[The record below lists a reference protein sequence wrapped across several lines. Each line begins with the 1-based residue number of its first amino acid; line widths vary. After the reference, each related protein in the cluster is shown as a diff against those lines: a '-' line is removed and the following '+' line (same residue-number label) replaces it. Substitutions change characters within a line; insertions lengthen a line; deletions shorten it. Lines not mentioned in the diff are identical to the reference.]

1 MRTTTRSASSL
12 LVAALLAG
20 GAPAMAQEVHRLA
33 PEQLS
38 SEWVLLNRDVSVDVP
53 NSGVNIYKPG
63 CVAVTYTIGS
73 DGVPMNVQ
81 VAKMAPQSDL
91 GKAAVS
97 AVSNFRYGPSLGN
110 KNHMPVATYY
120 VVPFN
125 APDDPAQRAQLM
137 APCKL
142 PGYTC
147 GAFGRQIQ
155 KLGAVPGVQ
164 AGITHEHRAPPGKP
178 RCPPRPARRRP

>member
-1 MRTTTRSASSL
+1 MRTTIRFGQSL
-12 LVAALLAG
+12 LVAALVA
-20 GAPAMAQEVHRLA
+20 AAMPAMAQQARRVA

-38 SEWVLLNRDVSVDVP
+38 NEWMLLNRDVSVDVP

-81 VAKMAPQSDL
+81 VAKMSPPSDL

-97 AVSNFRYGPSLGN
+97 AVSNFRYGPSLTN
-110 KNHMPVATYY
+110 KNHTPVATYY
-120 VVPFN
+120 VIPFN
-125 APDDPAQRAQLM
+125 SPDDPAQRAQVM

-142 PGYTC
+142 PGY
-147 GAFGRQIQ
+147 A
-155 KLGAVPGVQ
+155 
-164 AGITHEHRAPPGKP
+164 ES
-178 RCPPRPARRRP
+178 

>member
-1 MRTTTRSASSL
+1 MRTTNRFAQSL
-12 LVAALLAG
+12 FVAALLAAG
-20 GAPAMAQEVHRLA
+20 TPALAQQAPRVA

-81 VAKMAPQSDL
+81 VAKMVPQSDL

-97 AVSNFRYGPSLGN
+97 AVSNFRYGPSLTN
-110 KNHMPVATYY
+110 KNHTPIATYY
-120 VVPFN
+120 VIPFN
-125 APDDPAQRAQLM
+125 SPDDPAQRDQLM
-137 APCKL
+137 APCRL
-142 PGYTC
+142 PGY
-147 GAFGRQIQ
+147 G
-155 KLGAVPGVQ
+155 Q
-164 AGITHEHRAPPGKP
+164 A
-178 RCPPRPARRRP
+178 

>member
-1 MRTTTRSASSL
+1 MRTTTRFARSL
-12 LVAALLAG
+12 LVTAVAAA
-20 GAPAMAQEVHRLA
+20 AMPVVAQQARRVA

-38 SEWVLLNRDVSVDVP
+38 SEWALLNRDVSVDVP

-81 VAKMAPQSDL
+81 VAKMSPPSDL

-97 AVSNFRYGPSLGN
+97 AVSNFRYGPSLTN
-110 KNHMPVATYY
+110 KNHTPVATYY
-120 VVPFN
+120 VIPFN
-125 APDDPAQRAQLM
+125 APDDPAQRAQVM

-142 PGYTC
+142 PGY
-147 GAFGRQIQ
+147 G
-155 KLGAVPGVQ
+155 Q
-164 AGITHEHRAPPGKP
+164 A
-178 RCPPRPARRRP
+178 